1 MNNDRRKL
9 NDLLDARAQHLQA
22 AQAAYDAEKP
32 SDFDSEMEKVTNLT
46 TEIEQLQALIREKDR
61 KPAPA
66 PSMAEANEALMARVE
81 ALRKGEE
88 VTYDVGMVR
97 AAMRGTPYDAVT
109 LATGTL
115 VEPEGGGTNIR
126 GGDSAMSSIL
136 DQVSVIDATGLGAFY
151 EPYVMTELT
160 ANGQKVTTAAGTAR
174 QAATDPT
181 FGLAKLSPYEI
192 NVTAYVDRNLSRL
205 SPAAYDAK
213 IFNMAMRA
221 MRRKAIELIYNGD
234 GQGTP
239 DFYGIKTAK
248 NKDGDAIYQS
258 VDVAAIDENTLDTL
272 VFAYGGEEEL
282 GANAGLYLNKADL
295 QAIGKLRGTN
305 EKQRLFKIQNTP
317 GNANTG
323 TITDGGLFVP
333 YTLASALTALSGSKA
348 GSAAI
353 QTMLYGDPK
362 NFELALFG
370 GFTVRLDESYKAG
383 ERLNTILGDA
393 MVGGNLVADK
403 GFVVATLP
411 KSGS

>member
-1 MNNDRRKL
+1 MR
-9 NDLLDARAQHLQA
+9 
-22 AQAAYDAEKP
+22 
-32 SDFDSEMEKVTNLT
+32 
-46 TEIEQLQALIREKDR
+46 IR
-61 KPAPA
+61 
-66 PSMAEANEALMARVE
+66 
-81 ALRKGEE
+81 
-88 VTYDVGMVR
+88 
-97 AAMRGTPYDAVT
+97 
-109 LATGTL
+109 
-115 VEPEGGGTNIR
+115 
-126 GGDSAMSSIL
+126 SI
-136 DQVSVIDATGLGAFY
+136 S
-151 EPYVMTELT
+151 
-160 ANGQKVTTAAGTAR
+160 
-174 QAATDPT
+174 
-181 FGLAKLSPYEI
+181 
-192 NVTAYVDRNLSRL
+192 
-205 SPAAYDAK
+205 
-213 IFNMAMRA
+213 
-221 MRRKAIELIYNGD
+221 
-234 GQGTP
+234 
-239 DFYGIKTAK
+239 
-248 NKDGDAIYQS
+248 
-258 VDVAAIDENTLDTL
+258 L